1 MAVGIV
7 PGIYSEWT
15 ETQNALKGAKGPKYK
30 KFGTRAEAVE
40 FIRTYGDA
48 AAQKTI
54 EDEPTEPP
62 PKKSKKVKVKEEA
75 GVLHIYTDGSSL
87 SNGKAGAAAGVG
99 VFYGVGDPRF
109 VIISPIPSSWDAL
122 LTITQETSLSDSRV
136 CHRQINAPS

>member
-1 MAVGIV
+1 VAVGIV
-7 PGIYSEWT
+7 PGIYTEWT

-30 KFGTRAEAVE
+30 KFNTRAEAIE

-54 EDEPTEPP
+54 EDEPIEPP
-62 PKKSKKVKVKEEA
+62 AKKSKKVKEEA
-75 GVLHIYTDGSSL
+75 GVLHVYTDGSSL

-109 VIISPIPSSWDAL
+109 VL
-122 LTITQETSLSDSRV
+122 LTRHPHGT
-136 CHRQINAPS
+136 NY